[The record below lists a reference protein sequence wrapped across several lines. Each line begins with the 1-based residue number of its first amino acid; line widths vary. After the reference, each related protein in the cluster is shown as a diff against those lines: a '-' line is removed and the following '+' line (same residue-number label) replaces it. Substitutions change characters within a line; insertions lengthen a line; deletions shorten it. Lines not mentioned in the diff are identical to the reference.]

1 MSEPDAT
8 AAAPADGGRFLDTLS
23 DADLALLHERGV
35 RRRFAKGAALFHERQ
50 VSDRV
55 MFVFEGRVKIVS
67 VAEDGRETVLAFRG
81 PGEVLGELSA
91 IDGQPRSASVIA
103 VDPVEA
109 LVLPS
114 ADFRAF
120 LERTPRATL
129 FLLERLITRLRE
141 ADLKRIEFGTSDT
154 IGRVAA
160 RLVELADRYGRA
172 DGTGATVID
181 LPITQEELASW
192 VGSSREGVNKALHTL
207 RGLRWVE
214 TERRAITVLDMEAL
228 RRRAG

>member
-1 MSEPDAT
+1 MTADDASFLSVLAPDET
-8 AAAPADGGRFLDTLS
+8 AWLQRA
-23 DADLALLHERGV
+23 GV
-35 RRRFAKGAALFHERQ
+35 RRRFPQGSALFNEHQ
-50 VSDRV
+50 ASDRV
-55 MFVFEGRVKIVS
+55 MLLMQGRVKIASVS
-67 VAEDGRETVLAFRG
+67 EDGREAVLAFRG

-103 VDPVEA
+103 VDAVEA
-109 LVLPS
+109 VVIP
-114 ADFRAF
+114 AEQFRAF

-129 FLLERLITRLRE
+129 WLLTRVIARLRE
-141 ADLKRIEFGTSDT
+141 ADRKRAEFGASDT

-160 RLVELADRYGRA
+160 RLVELAERYGE
-172 DGTGATVID
+172 ATQGGVRID

-207 RGLRWVE
+207 RGLSWVE
-214 TERRAITVLDMEAL
+214 TERRSITVVDMEAL